1 MNNPSISELRHL
13 LETYV
18 AEEPARLKHE
28 GWWRRPLLVSAPVDQ
43 RFDVLTE
50 IAMDEHLHPRDLL
63 KTAKSVIVFFIPFVK
78 ELIKENRS
86 GNRPCRNWG
95 LAYVETNDL
104 INRAGEAVADF
115 LKTAGY
121 ASGLTPATHNFDEKR
136 LMARW
141 SHKHLGHLTG
151 LGRFGAHFML
161 ITPAGVCGR
170 FGSLVT
176 EADLGDNPLMD
187 APEACLLKAGEKCG
201 KCIERCPVNALTESG
216 FDRRKCWDRLNENL
230 HTLDYYADLPE
241 STHVCGKCNTMLPCS
256 FVNPVKQGVLS

>member
-1 MNNPSISELRHL
+1 MNIPSISELRKL

-18 AEEPARLKHE
+18 VEEQARLNHG
-28 GWWRRPLLVSAPVDQ
+28 GWWRKPLLVSAPIDQ

-50 IAMDEHLHPRDLL
+50 IAMDEHFHPQDLL
-63 KTAKSVIVFFIPFVK
+63 ESARSVIVFFIPFVK
-78 ELIKENRS
+78 ELIKENRKAD
-86 GNRPCRNWG
+86 RPCRNWG

-104 INRAGEAVADF
+104 INRAGEVIADF
-115 LKTAGY
+115 LKAAGY

-151 LGRFGAHFML
+151 LGRFGTHCML

-176 EADLGDNPLMD
+176 EADMGDNPLMETS
-187 APEACLLKAGEKCG
+187 EACLLKAGKKCG
-201 KCIERCPVNALTESG
+201 KCIEQCPVNALTENG
-216 FDRRKCWDRLNENL
+216 FNRRKCWDRLNENR
-230 HTLDYYADLPE
+230 HTLDYYADLPLT
-241 STHVCGKCNTMLPCS
+241 THVCGKCAAMLPCS
-256 FVNPVKQGVLS
+256 FINPVK